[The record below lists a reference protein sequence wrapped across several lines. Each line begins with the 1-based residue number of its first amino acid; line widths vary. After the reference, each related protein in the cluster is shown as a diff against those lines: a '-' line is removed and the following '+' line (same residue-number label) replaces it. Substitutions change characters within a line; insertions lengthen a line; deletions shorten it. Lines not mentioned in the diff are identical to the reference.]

1 LPHFCARVRELAIPG
16 RSGAEN
22 RACCH
27 VRANTVGRDERCR
40 VLHRQARSNDRHSRP
55 PPWSSFRPPR
65 GKGWPMTET
74 CRYCERR
81 ERLPEAVRS
90 GYRGEGQGER
100 RRRPARSERSGRS
113 RRNSAPE
120 FGRRRTRDHSG
131 QTPATRADGDGSP
144 GLSPWRLPPVRGI
157 LTQWYRA
164 GPEAELRAD
173 LDRSDSGAQA
183 IHNPRRCIEALPLPT
198 LIIYS
203 IDLLWVRSGSPFWL
217 AIARTI
223 ESSLTNETPIWGVY
237 ATNPSSWSR

>member
-1 LPHFCARVRELAIPG
+1 VAAGHQRADPARGQDPRPTALVGVSRRSGPGVGARVEASGGGAKRGPKG
-16 RSGAEN
+16 RALG
-22 RACCH
+22 RA
-27 VRANTVGRDERCR
+27 
-40 VLHRQARSNDRHSRP
+40 
-55 PPWSSFRPPR
+55 
-65 GKGWPMTET
+65 
-74 CRYCERR
+74 
-81 ERLPEAVRS
+81 
-90 GYRGEGQGER
+90 
-100 RRRPARSERSGRS
+100 
-113 RRNSAPE
+113 SAPE

-203 IDLLWVRSGSPFWL
+203 IDFLWVRSGSPFWL